1 MLASIDAEV
10 ATRVPASLMI
20 DVLAPETVRVCRHCG
35 IGAPEAAAMNEPW
48 CPGRGFHSYV
58 DTPVSQPLPDLLE
71 TGEGR

>member
-1 MLASIDAEV
+1 
-10 ATRVPASLMI
+10 
-20 DVLAPETVRVCRHCG
+20 
-35 IGAPEAAAMNEPW
+35 MNEPW